1 MVQPE
6 IQDLSNVNIKIL
18 EQPASNEHRFRY
30 RSEGKSVGALP
41 GANSTA
47 EVKTYPMIKVTG
59 YQGPA
64 TVLVSCIEADKPYR
78 THPYNL
84 NGRHCKKGIC
94 RVDVSSKTD
103 MTAVFSKIAIESVK
117 KQDIPQ
123 SLAKRQELSID
134 PFGQGFDTMKSKT
147 DIASI
152 ELNQIR
158 LCFQVFIPGDQSQY
172 VAGPIAVS
180 NVIKD
185 KRIHED
191 LSIINISENYATVN
205 GGKKILLFTS
215 KICKDD
221 IQVRFSCNYNNK
233 DYLLEGN
240 FGPNNVHKQH
250 AISFT
255 TPILPDQSIT
265 QEIHAKIYLFRPK
278 DKMESKS
285 KDFYFQ
291 PNRNHKTKT
300 DLKIVRPTEKKVTK
314 KSEVFS
320 DLKRGI
326 SKPIKRN
333 NLDFDI
339 KEESS
344 KSSSRHDLKLPT
356 Y

>member
-1 MVQPE
+1 
-6 IQDLSNVNIKIL
+6 
-18 EQPASNEHRFRY
+18 
-30 RSEGKSVGALP
+30 
-41 GANSTA
+41 
-47 EVKTYPMIKVTG
+47 MIKVTG
-59 YQGPA
+59 YQVNIQLKKKLSDKIYFYKYFAWFQGPA

-221 IQVRFSCNYNNK
+221 IQVRFSCNYSK
-233 DYLLEGN
+233 LLQN
-240 FGPNNVHKQH
+240 FIILDIPSLNPN
-250 AISFT
+250 
-255 TPILPDQSIT
+255 
-265 QEIHAKIYLFRPK
+265 LFFR
-278 DKMESKS
+278 
-285 KDFYFQ
+285 
-291 PNRNHKTKT
+291 
-300 DLKIVRPTEKKVTK
+300 
-314 KSEVFS
+314 
-320 DLKRGI
+320 
-326 SKPIKRN
+326 
-333 NLDFDI
+333 
-339 KEESS
+339 
-344 KSSSRHDLKLPT
+344 
-356 Y
+356 

>member
-1 MVQPE
+1 
-6 IQDLSNVNIKIL
+6 
-18 EQPASNEHRFRY
+18 
-30 RSEGKSVGALP
+30 
-41 GANSTA
+41 
-47 EVKTYPMIKVTG
+47 MIKVTG
-59 YQGPA
+59 YQVNIQLKKKLSDKIYFYKYFAWFQGPA

-221 IQVRFSCNYNNK
+221 IQVRFSCNYSK
-233 DYLLEGN
+233 LLQN
-240 FGPNNVHKQH
+240 F
-250 AISFT
+250 I
-255 TPILPDQSIT
+255 I
-265 QEIHAKIYLFRPK
+265 
-278 DKMESKS
+278 
-285 KDFYFQ
+285 
-291 PNRNHKTKT
+291 
-300 DLKIVRPTEKKVTK
+300 
-314 KSEVFS
+314 
-320 DLKRGI
+320 
-326 SKPIKRN
+326 
-333 NLDFDI
+333 LDF
-339 KEESS
+339 
-344 KSSSRHDLKLPT
+344 RHT
-356 Y
+356 YT